1 MLSQAINS
9 SLSKLAHP
17 TKIAETSKTL
27 PDPRLVVTGH
37 APDGTSIFTF
47 DARRTSFAPF
57 GPAGTHFTSFHTS
70 PAVPASNTAPY
81 PELAATLP
89 RCPPSGVLFCIT
101 DIQPGGSAPMH
112 RTLTLDYAVVLA
124 GEIVLRLDGGDEA
137 TVRAGEFIVQR
148 GVNHE
153 WHNRT
158 DEPCRILV
166 VMVGSEKVVL
176 ADGKELDA
184 TVFGKKPE

>member
-1 MLSQAINS
+1 
-9 SLSKLAHP
+9 
-17 TKIAETSKTL
+17 
-27 PDPRLVVTGH
+27 
-37 APDGTSIFTF
+37 
-47 DARRTSFAPF
+47 
-57 GPAGTHFTSFHTS
+57 
-70 PAVPASNTAPY
+70 
-81 PELAATLP
+81 
-89 RCPPSGVLFCIT
+89 
-101 DIQPGGSAPMH
+101 MH
-112 RTLTLDYAVVLA
+112 RTLSLDYAVVLT
-124 GEIVLRLDGGDEA
+124 GKIVLRLDGGDKA

-176 ADGKELDA
+176 ADGKEFDA